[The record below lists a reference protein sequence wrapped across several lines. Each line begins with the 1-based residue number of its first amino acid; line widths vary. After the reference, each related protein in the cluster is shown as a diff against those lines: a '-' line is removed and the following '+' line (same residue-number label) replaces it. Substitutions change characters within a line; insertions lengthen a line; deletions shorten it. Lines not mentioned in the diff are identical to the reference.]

1 MRRSPCPVFVAREG
15 KGVRSTSSRS
25 AARRAARID
34 TVLVPV
40 DFSHSSLVG
49 LKYAIQFA
57 DKVEAKILVLSVLH
71 FGFPY
76 TADGYAMYDLSP
88 LQNAGRAAGEREMQ
102 LFVRRVR
109 FGAVK
114 FEAVIEI
121 GSPVDEICALAT
133 DRKADLIITPTHG
146 YTGLKHVLIGSTA
159 EQVVRRAT
167 CPVLVVPSHP
177 ELRIGQESKK
187 TQVRRPRLR
196 SFARPALR
204 RGRGRFG
211 IHK

>member
-1 MRRSPCPVFVAREG
+1 LSWGKPCWA
-15 KGVRSTSSRS
+15 
-25 AARRAARID
+25 AARID

-40 DFSHSSLVG
+40 DFSHSSSVG

-177 ELRIGQESKK
+177 ELRIGQESK
-187 TQVRRPRLR
+187 RHRFEDRGFGLLR
-196 SFARPALR
+196 ARPSVEGVDDLASTNSESE
-204 RGRGRFG
+204 
-211 IHK
+211 